1 MDKQM
6 SADDLCRIFCETRP
20 KLFNH
25 IYKECKLLFECE
37 QGIHDEREDPEEEYF
52 YWKNHEL
59 NIANAI
65 VYDYSQQP
73 ANKIGKILVSATE

>member
-6 SADDLCRIFCETRP
+6 SADDLCRIFCKTKPE
-20 KLFNH
+20 LFNH

-37 QGIHDEREDPEEEYF
+37 NGMCWSENLSEKEGH
-52 YWKNHEL
+52 YWCNEEL
-59 NIANAI
+59 NIAKAI
-65 VYDYSQQP
+65 IYDYTDKQ